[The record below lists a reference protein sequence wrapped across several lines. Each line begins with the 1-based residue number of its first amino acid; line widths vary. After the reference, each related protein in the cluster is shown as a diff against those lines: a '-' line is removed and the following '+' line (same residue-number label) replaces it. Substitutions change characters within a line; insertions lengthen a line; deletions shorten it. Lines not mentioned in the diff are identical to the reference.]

1 MSRAAPSERAA
12 NAALLDDYH
21 VAPGQADELFDADGT
36 MRPVWT
42 PLIDRLTHTPP
53 EETRAQFAIADQYLR
68 DAGVFYRQYT
78 AEAPLERDWPLS
90 HIPLILQDG
99 DWEDICTGLSQRA
112 ELLEAVV
119 ADLYGPGRLV
129 AERHL
134 PAELVAQNPEWH
146 RPLVGV
152 QPASGHF
159 LHYVA
164 FEVGRSP
171 DGSWL
176 VLGDRTQA
184 PSGAGFALEN
194 RRASAR
200 SFPDLFPRAN
210 VLRLASFFNAFRD
223 ALEGQ
228 AGNGPGRVGIMT
240 PGPGTDTYFEH
251 AYIARYLGL
260 PLLEGEDLLV
270 QDGSVQVRTVFG
282 PQPLD
287 VLWRRLDASYAD
299 PLELDPASRL
309 GTPGLVDA
317 LRQGRLHLVN
327 ALGSGILE
335 TRALMAFLPKLSQH
349 LLGTPLALPNVAT
362 WWCGQPS
369 ERAYVKAN
377 AGQMFLGDALSRALP
392 FDIALGGDA
401 GPSLPEEPGARADWI
416 DARAGTLVG
425 QEQVRL
431 STTPVWEEGRLVP
444 RPMTIRV
451 FAARTAQG
459 WTFMPGGY
467 ARIGRS
473 KQASALAMQQG
484 GAVADVWITRE
495 TGAPKDTLMG
505 PGTTRRTEQG
515 ALPSRAADNLFWLG
529 RYIERTEGAVRL
541 LRSFHLRLAESG
553 SAEDP
558 RLVRLAEQLETLHLD
573 AARPASEL
581 IAPMLRAASL
591 SAGKVRDRFS
601 VDGWAALADL
611 TSSLRDMETA
621 LPAGDATAR
630 ALTVLLRKI
639 TGFNGLV
646 HENMHRTSAWRFLT
660 FGRALERADGA
671 AAALEAFAEH
681 SDLLDMALEY
691 ADSRITYQR
700 RYRIDPKRDTVAD
713 LLALDGNNPRA
724 ILFQVTAMV
733 RIARD
738 LPRAEV
744 FGRTS
749 EVLAVLLPLEARLM
763 VAHPQELDAE
773 ALAAIRTDL
782 ADLSGRLTTEYLT

>member
-1 MSRAAPSERAA
+1 
-12 NAALLDDYH
+12 
-21 VAPGQADELFDADGT
+21 VA
-36 MRPVWT
+36 
-42 PLIDRLTHTPP
+42 
-53 EETRAQFAIADQYLR
+53 
-68 DAGVFYRQYT
+68 
-78 AEAPLERDWPLS
+78 
-90 HIPLILQDG
+90 IL
-99 DWEDICTGLSQRA
+99 
-112 ELLEAVV
+112 
-119 ADLYGPGRLV
+119 
-129 AERHL
+129 
-134 PAELVAQNPEWH
+134 
-146 RPLVGV
+146 
-152 QPASGHF
+152 
-159 LHYVA
+159 
-164 FEVGRSP
+164 
-171 DGSWL
+171 
-176 VLGDRTQA
+176 
-184 PSGAGFALEN
+184 
-194 RRASAR
+194 
-200 SFPDLFPRAN
+200 
-210 VLRLASFFNAFRD
+210 
-223 ALEGQ
+223 
-228 AGNGPGRVGIMT
+228 T
-240 PGPGTDTYFEH
+240 PGPGTETYFEH

-287 VLWRRLDASYAD
+287 VIWRRLDASYAD
-299 PLELDPASRL
+299 PLELDPASQL

-317 LRQGRLHLVN
+317 LRQGRLHMVN
-327 ALGSGILE
+327 ALGAGILE
-335 TRALMAFLPKLSQH
+335 TRALMAFLPKLADQ
-349 LLGTPLALPNVAT
+349 LLGAPLSLPNVAT

-369 ERAYVKAN
+369 ERAYVRAH
-377 AGQMFLGDALSRALP
+377 AGEMFIGDALSRALP
-392 FDIALGGDA
+392 FDIARGGDA
-401 GPSLPEEPGARADWI
+401 GPRLPDDPTEQDAWI
-416 DARAGTLVG
+416 EARAGTLVG

-431 STTPVWEEGRLVP
+431 STTPVWEDGRLVP

-451 FAARTAQG
+451 FAARTVQG

-467 ARIGRS
+467 ARIGRTT
-473 KQASALAMQQG
+473 QASALAMQQG
-484 GAVADVWITRE
+484 GAVADVWVTRE
-495 TGAPKDTLMG
+495 SGAPKDTLMG

-553 SAEDP
+553 SVEEP
-558 RLVRLAEQLETLHLD
+558 LLVRLAEQLETLHLD
-573 AARPASEL
+573 AAHPASEL
-581 IAPMLRAASL
+581 IAPMLQAASL

-611 TSSLRDMETA
+611 TSALRGMETD
-621 LPAGDATAR
+621 LPPGDATAR

-671 AAALEAFAEH
+671 AAALQAFADH
-681 SDLLDMALEY
+681 DDLLDMALEY

-700 RYRIDPKRDTVAD
+700 RYRIDPRRGTVAD

-744 FGRTS
+744 LGRAS
-749 EVLAVLLPLEARLM
+749 EVLSVLLPLEARLLVM
-763 VAHPQELDAE
+763 HPEALDAE
-773 ALAAIRTDL
+773 TLADIRAAL